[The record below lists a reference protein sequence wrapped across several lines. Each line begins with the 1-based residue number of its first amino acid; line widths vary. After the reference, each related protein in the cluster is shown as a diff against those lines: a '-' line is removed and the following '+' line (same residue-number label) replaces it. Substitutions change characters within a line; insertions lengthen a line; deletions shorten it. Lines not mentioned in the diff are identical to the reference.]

1 MVIIAARKGTHI
13 EAGGETGCGIVERM
27 EKPVVAAIAAV
38 GRNRALG
45 LQNKLLW
52 HIPDDLKHFR
62 ELTAGHPLIMGWKTF
77 QSILGYTGG
86 KALPNRTNIVI
97 SIDPSWRHEGAV
109 TAASLEDALQK
120 AEDLDKEIVFIGGG
134 ALTYAEALPFVEKLF
149 LTIIDDEKA
158 ADTFFPPYES
168 EFKKEIAREDREL
181 NGLKYS
187 WVELER

>member
-1 MVIIAARKGTHI
+1 MKKTPVI
-13 EAGGETGCGIVERM
+13 
-27 EKPVVAAIAAV
+27 AAIAAI

-45 LQNKLLW
+45 LENKLLW

-62 ELTAGHPLIMGWKTF
+62 EITAGHPLIMGWKTF

-97 SIDPSWRHEGAV
+97 SIDSNWVHEGAV
-109 TAASLEDALQK
+109 TAVSLEDALQK
-120 AEDLDKEIVFIGGG
+120 AKELDKEIVFIGGG
-134 ALTYAEALPFVEKLF
+134 ALTYAEALPFVDKLY
-149 LTIIDDEKA
+149 LTIIDDEKE
-158 ADTFFPPYES
+158 ADTFFPSYES

-187 WVELER
+187 WVELSRT